1 MAGWIRR
8 GAAVWLL
15 MACGV
20 VGTAAW
26 PATTGKQVLLI
37 ATANMRGTVRGCGC
51 GSERTGGLPEKI
63 GVVDALRQ
71 QREPVLLVDAG
82 DAVAARGGQVPNERV
97 IAAMAAGRYTAL
109 NVGDEE
115 AAWGLGYLRPAA
127 AEAGLN
133 LLSSNLIERATGRPA
148 FTPEL
153 SLNLQGVRVALLGVV
168 APGWEQRQ
176 QPAAAD
182 ELITL
187 DPAAALAERVP
198 RLRAD
203 HDLVVLLAQLTVAQG
218 RALLEQAPGIDVIV
232 GGEERGSQPRAG
244 PLAGAFWL
252 QSRPY
257 GKGMM
262 MARIRIGADGPSVVG
277 WRKVLF
283 PLGGHTNARVAKV
296 IAGTQEPTPPPAAAH

>member
-1 MAGWIRR
+1 MSRWMR
-8 GAAVWLL
+8 GAVWLL
-15 MACGV
+15 LGCAAA
-20 VGTAAW
+20 GTAAW
-26 PATTGKQVLLI
+26 PAPAGKQVLLI
-37 ATANMRGTVRGCGC
+37 ATVNARGTVRGCGC
-51 GSERTGGLPEKI
+51 GSERTGGLAEKV
-63 GVVDALRQ
+63 GVVDRLREQ
-71 QREPVLLVDAG
+71 QENVLLVDAG

-97 IAAMAAGRYTAL
+97 IAGMAAGRYAAL

-153 SLNLQGVRVALLGVV
+153 SLNLQGVRVALLGVI

-176 QPAAAD
+176 QPAVAD
-182 ELITL
+182 ELTTL

-198 RLRAD
+198 RLRGN
-203 HDLVVLLAQLTVAQG
+203 HDLVVVLAQLRLAQG
-218 RALLEQAPGIDVIV
+218 RTLLEQVPGIDVIV
-232 GGEERGSQPRAG
+232 GGEERSSRERAG
-244 PLAGAFWL
+244 PLGGAFWL

-262 MARIRIGADGPSVVG
+262 MARIRIGADGPSVLG
-277 WRKVLF
+277 WRRVLF
-283 PLGGHTNARVAKV
+283 PLGGPTNAGVAR
-296 IAGTQEPTPPPAAAH
+296 ILAGQQEPEPPPGRAH